1 MFSYKIDDETEIR
14 LFTEQHADLLFAV
27 VDENREHLREWLP
40 WVDDTKTADDT
51 RKFIRSSVEQFAAN
65 EGFAAGLWYRGELAG
80 TIGFHRIDWMNRKA
94 EIGYWVSAAFQGK
107 GIVTRAAR
115 ALVDYTFDDL
125 GLNRMEIRCAEGNKK
140 SRAIAER
147 LGFRQ
152 EGILRQSALLYD
164 HYVDMV
170 IYGMLKE
177 EWSVAGGQ
185 SSAAR

>member
-14 LFTEQHADLLFAV
+14 LFAEQHADRLFAL
-27 VDENREHLREWLP
+27 VDENRDYLREWLP
-40 WVDDTKTADDT
+40 WVDGTKTAEDT
-51 RKFIRSSVEQFAAN
+51 RNFIRISLEQFAAN
-65 EGFAAGLWYRGELAG
+65 GGFAAGLWYRGELAG
-80 TIGFHRIDWMNRKA
+80 TIGFHKIDWPNQKA
-94 EIGYWVSAAFQGK
+94 EIGYWISAGFQGK

-115 ALVDYTFDDL
+115 ALVDYTFNEL

-147 LGFRQ
+147 LGFHQ
-152 EGILRQSALLYD
+152 EGTLRQSLLLND

-177 EWSVAGGQ
+177 EWGSRAV
-185 SSAAR
+185 